1 MHKRRYEGGDALGK
15 PARLHAAYPL
25 ALLLTWVIH
34 DTEELRD
41 LRTFEPPVR
50 VPFSREAAQEHMN
63 RGVKVMGGMML
74 ALAGV
79 GTVSGGRHALFRAA
93 VRANVFHALWHIG
106 ATAALGRKTPGVWT
120 AAGLVLPATLLT
132 ERALGRAKVPPPPAG
147 SLALFPAAL
156 VTAHTLAW
164 AWGRTS
170 ARQGDDSM
178 GA

>member
-1 MHKRRYEGGDALGK
+1 MTPG
-15 PARLHAAYPL
+15 
-25 ALLLTWVIH
+25 
-34 DTEELRD
+34 ELRD
-41 LRTFEPPVR
+41 LKTFEPPVP
-50 VPFSREAAQEHMN
+50 VPFSRAAVQAHMDC
-63 RGVKVMGGMML
+63 GVKVMGGLML

-79 GTVSGGRHALFRAA
+79 GTVSGGQHPLFRAA
-93 VRANVFHALWHIG
+93 VRANLAHALWHIG

-132 ERALGRAKVPPPPAG
+132 ERALDRVEVPPPPAG
-147 SLALFPAAL
+147 SLALFPASL

-170 ARQGDDSM
+170 ARRGRDSI